1 MANNN
6 NKNQPS
12 AGRISALT
20 ALIVFLM
27 IACVGVGLIGYYS
40 AGFSDWSDFEAAFGG
55 NENPGE
61 QPDDEDPGVTDP
73 TDPEDP
79 DEGIVVDEDGEQLEP
94 GKVYPMSNMLFAT
107 TAAESEQQI
116 TIEATFTPADT
127 TNKAVDWTVSFVNPS
142 SAWAN
147 GKTATDY
154 VTVTA
159 TADGSTTANVACKE
173 AFGEQIKITVTSRED
188 SSVTNSVTVDFAK
201 RVVSAEIK
209 LTKGGAAANAIDFS
223 SAGVDYSLSVVPTY
237 GVGTVE
243 DEFDM
248 TITWKGTDALLNAI
262 KGSGSYT
269 AATLSDTTFKTN
281 YAFFDKLYGFD
292 NVGTSALKND
302 LTDALKAF
310 SGNVIE
316 VSVSYVGEYSDF
328 STSKAF
334 AKGNVGFDTYP
345 EGITIGGGTIIF

>member
-1 MANNN
+1 MSNL
-6 NKNQPS
+6 NQHVKS
-12 AGRISALT
+12 DKVKWIVTGVVMLLMLV
-20 ALIVFLM
+20 LI
-27 IACVGVGLIGYYS
+27 GGLIAS
-40 AGFSDWSDFEAAFGG
+40 VVTETNPKEWFEPPA
-55 NENPGE
+55 EE
-61 QPDDEDPGVTDP
+61 QPDDETPLPDDGDGV
-73 TDPEDP
+73 
-79 DEGIVVDEDGEQLEP
+79 IVDGDGEQLEP
-94 GKVYPMSNMLFAT
+94 GKIYPMSNMLFAT
-107 TAAESEQQI
+107 TAAEQDEQI
-116 TIEATFTPADT
+116 TIEATFTPADV
-127 TNKAVDWTVSFVNPS
+127 TNKKVDWSVSFVNPS
-142 SAWAN
+142 SSWAN

-159 TADGSTTANVACKE
+159 TADGATTAKVACKQ

-209 LTKGGAAANAIDFS
+209 LTKGGSAASVIDFS
-223 SAGVDYSLSVVPTY
+223 SAGIDYALSVVPTY

-248 TITWKGTDALLNAI
+248 TMTWKGTDALLNAI

-281 YAFFDKLYGFD
+281 FAFFDKLFGFD
-292 NVGTSALKND
+292 KVGTSALKND

-316 VSVSYVGEYSDF
+316 VSVNYVGEYSDF
-328 STSKAF
+328 STSKSF
-334 AKGNVGFDTYP
+334 AKGNVGFDIYP

>member
-6 NKNQPS
+6 KKNQPS
-12 AGRISALT
+12 GGMMPLLT

-27 IACVGVGLIGYYS
+27 IACVAVGLIGYYS
-40 AGFSDWSDFEAAFGG
+40 AGFSDWSKFEQPAK
-55 NENPGE
+55 EQQTPDE
-61 QPDDEDPGVTDP
+61 QPD
-73 TDPEDP
+73 P
-79 DEGIVVDEDGEQLEP
+79 DEETPLPDDGDGVIVDGDGEQLEP
-94 GKVYPMSNMLFAT
+94 GKIYPMSNMLFAT
-107 TAAESEQQI
+107 TAAEQDEQI
-116 TIEATFTPADT
+116 TIEATFTPAGV
-127 TNKAVDWTVSFVNPS
+127 TNQKVDWSVSFVNPS
-142 SAWAN
+142 SSWAN

-159 TADGSTTANVACKE
+159 TADGATTAKVACKE

-209 LTKGGAAANAIDFS
+209 LTKGGSAASVIDFS
-223 SAGVDYSLSVVPTY
+223 SAGIDYALSVVPTY

-248 TITWKGTDALLNAI
+248 TMTWKGTDALLNAI

-292 NVGTSALKND
+292 KVGTSALKND

-334 AKGNVGFDTYP
+334 AKGNVGFDIYP

>member
-1 MANNN
+1 MANKTRNT
-6 NKNQPS
+6 QPRS
-12 AGRISALT
+12 KATAWLT
-20 ALIVFLM
+20 ALIVILM

-79 DEGIVVDEDGEQLEP
+79 DEGIVVDEDGTQLEP

-107 TAAESEQQI
+107 TAAEQDEQI
-116 TIEATFTPADT
+116 SIEATFTPADV
-127 TNKAVDWTVSFVNPS
+127 TNKKVDWSVSFVNPS
-142 SAWAN
+142 SSWAT

-159 TADGSTTANVACKE
+159 TADGATTAKVACKQ

-209 LTKGGAAANAIDFS
+209 LTKGGSAASVIDFS

-248 TITWKGTDALLNAI
+248 TMTWKGTDALLNAI
-262 KGSGSYT
+262 KGDGSYT
-269 AATLSDTTFKTN
+269 AVTLSDTSFKTDFI
-281 YAFFDKLYGFD
+281 FFDKLYGFD

-310 SGNVIE
+310 SGNIIE
-316 VSVSYVGEYSDF
+316 VSVSYVGEYSEFD
-328 STSKAF
+328 TSKAF
-334 AKGNVGFDTYP
+334 AKGNVGFDIYP
-345 EGITIGGGTIIF
+345 EGIEIGGGTIIF

>member
-1 MANNN
+1 MSKQPIKNN
-6 NKNQPS
+6 
-12 AGRISALT
+12 SALKAF
-20 ALIVFLM
+20 ALTLVILILAV
-27 IACVGVGLIGYYS
+27 CVM
-40 AGFSDWSDFEAAFGG
+40 AAMTEGFTNW
-55 NENPGE
+55 NPYGWFDKEPAVE
-61 QPDDEDPGVTDP
+61 QPDDEDPGITDP
-73 TDPEDP
+73 IDP
-79 DEGIVVDEDGEQLEP
+79 DEDIVVDDDTPIEP
-94 GKVYPMSNMLFAT
+94 GKIYPMSNMLFAT

-127 TNKAVDWTVSFVNPS
+127 TNQKVDWTVSFVNPS
-142 SAWAN
+142 SAWAT
-147 GKTATDY
+147 GKTASDY

-159 TADGSTTANVACKE
+159 TSDGSTTANVACNE

-209 LTKGGAAANAIDFS
+209 LTKGGAAANTIDFS

-248 TITWKGTDALLNAI
+248 TMTWKGTDALLNAI
-262 KGSGSYT
+262 KGDGSYT
-269 AATLSDTTFKTN
+269 AATLSDTSFKTDF
-281 YAFFDKLYGFD
+281 AFFDKLYGFD

-310 SGNVIE
+310 SGNIIE
-316 VSVSYVGEYSDF
+316 VSVSYVGEYSEFD
-328 STSKAF
+328 TSKAF
-334 AKGNVGFDTYP
+334 AKGNVGFDIYP
-345 EGITIGGGTIIF
+345 EGIEIGGGTIIF

>member
-20 ALIVFLM
+20 ALIVFLI
-27 IACVGVGLIGYYS
+27 IACVAVGLIGYYS
-40 AGFSDWSDFEAAFGG
+40 AGFSDWSKFEPAKQQQT
-55 NENPGE
+55 PDE
-61 QPDDEDPGVTDP
+61 QPN
-73 TDPEDP
+73 P
-79 DEGIVVDEDGEQLEP
+79 DEEIPLPDDGDGVIVDGDGEQLEP

-107 TAAESEQQI
+107 TAAEQDEQI
-116 TIEATFTPADT
+116 TIEATFTPENV
-127 TNKAVDWTVSFVNPS
+127 TNQKVDWSVSFVNPS
-142 SAWAN
+142 SSWAN

-159 TADGSTTANVACKE
+159 TADGATTAKVACKE

-188 SSVTNSVTVDFAK
+188 NSVTNSVTVDFAK
-201 RVVSAEIK
+201 RVVSDEVK
-209 LTKGGAAANAIDFS
+209 LTKGGSAASVIDFS
-223 SAGVDYSLSVVPTY
+223 SAGIDYALSVVPTY

-248 TITWKGTDALLNAI
+248 TMTWKGTDALLNAI

-334 AKGNVGFDTYP
+334 AKGNVGFDIYP

>member
-6 NKNQPS
+6 KKNQPS
-12 AGRISALT
+12 GGMMPWLT

-40 AGFSDWSDFEAAFGG
+40 AGFSDWSKFEQPA
-55 NENPGE
+55 EEQPTPDE
-61 QPDDEDPGVTDP
+61 QPDPDDETPLPDDGDGV
-73 TDPEDP
+73 
-79 DEGIVVDEDGEQLEP
+79 IVDEDGTQLEP

-107 TAAESEQQI
+107 TAAEQDEQI
-116 TIEATFTPADT
+116 TIEATFTPAGV
-127 TNKAVDWTVSFVNPS
+127 TNQKVDWSVSFVNPS
-142 SAWAN
+142 SSWAN

-159 TADGSTTANVACKE
+159 TADGATTAKVACKD

-209 LTKGGAAANAIDFS
+209 LTKGGSAASVIDFS
-223 SAGVDYSLSVVPTY
+223 SAGIDYALSVVPTY

-248 TITWKGTDALLNAI
+248 TMTWKGTDALLNAI

-292 NVGTSALKND
+292 KVGTSALKND

-334 AKGNVGFDTYP
+334 AKGNVGFDIYP

>member
-1 MANNN
+1 MSNL
-6 NKNQPS
+6 NQHVKS
-12 AGRISALT
+12 DKVKWIVTGVVMLLMLV
-20 ALIVFLM
+20 LI
-27 IACVGVGLIGYYS
+27 GGLIAS
-40 AGFSDWSDFEAAFGG
+40 VVTETNPKEWFEQPAK
-55 NENPGE
+55 EQQTPDE
-61 QPDDEDPGVTDP
+61 QPD
-73 TDPEDP
+73 P
-79 DEGIVVDEDGEQLEP
+79 DEETPMPDAGDGVIVDGDGEQLEP

-107 TAAESEQQI
+107 TAAEQDEQI
-116 TIEATFTPADT
+116 TIEATFTPVGV
-127 TNKAVDWTVSFVNPS
+127 TNQKVDWSVSFVNPS
-142 SAWAN
+142 SSWAN

-159 TADGSTTANVACKE
+159 TADGATTAKVACKD
-173 AFGEQIKITVTSRED
+173 AFGEKIKITVTSRED

-209 LTKGGAAANAIDFS
+209 LTKGGSAASVIDFS
-223 SAGVDYSLSVVPTY
+223 SAGIDYALSVVPTY

-248 TITWKGTDALLNAI
+248 TMTWKGTDALLNAI
-262 KGSGSYT
+262 NSSGSYT

-302 LTDALKAF
+302 LTDDLKAF

-334 AKGNVGFDTYP
+334 AKGNVGFDIYP

>member
-1 MANNN
+1 MANNS
-6 NKNQPS
+6 KDAKQS
-12 AGRISALT
+12 RKATAWLA
-20 ALIVFLM
+20 ALIVLLM

-40 AGFSDWSDFEAAFGG
+40 AGFSDWSDFVAAFGG

-61 QPDDEDPGVTDP
+61 QPDDEDPDVTDP

-79 DEGIVVDEDGEQLEP
+79 DEGIVVDENGTQLEP

-107 TAAESEQQI
+107 TAAEADQQI
-116 TIEATFTPADT
+116 TIEATFTPENV
-127 TNKAVDWTVSFVNPS
+127 TNQKVDWSVSFVNPS
-142 SAWAN
+142 SSWAN

-159 TADGSTTANVACKE
+159 TADGSTTAKVACKE

-188 SSVTNSVTVDFAK
+188 SNVTNSVTVDFAK

-209 LTKGGAAANAIDFS
+209 LTKGGSAASVIDFS
-223 SAGVDYSLSVVPTY
+223 SAGIDYALSIIPTY

-248 TITWKGTDALLNAI
+248 TMTWKGTDALLNAI
-262 KGSGSYT
+262 KGDGSYT

-281 YAFFDKLYGFD
+281 FAFFDKLFGFD
-292 NVGTSALKND
+292 KVGTSALKND

-334 AKGNVGFDTYP
+334 AKGNVGFDIYP

>member
-1 MANNN
+1 MANKT
-6 NKNQPS
+6 KNTKS
-12 AGRISALT
+12 HSKATAWLT

-55 NENPGE
+55 DEKPDE
-61 QPDDEDPGVTDP
+61 QPDDEDPDITDP
-73 TDPEDP
+73 IDP
-79 DEGIVVDEDGEQLEP
+79 DEDIVVDDDTPIEP
-94 GKVYPMSNMLFAT
+94 GKIYPMANMLFAT

-116 TIEATFTPADT
+116 AIEATFTPADT

-142 SAWAN
+142 SEWAT
-147 GKTATDY
+147 GKTASDY

-159 TADGSTTANVACKE
+159 TSDGATTANVACNE
-173 AFGEQIKITVTSRED
+173 AFGEQIRITVTSRED

-201 RVVSAEIK
+201 RVVAAEIK
-209 LTKGGAAANAIDFS
+209 LTKGGEAASAIDFS
-223 SAGVDYSLSVVPTY
+223 SAGIDYSLSVVPTY

-248 TITWKGTDALLNAI
+248 TMTWKGTDALLNAI

-269 AATLSDTTFKTN
+269 AATLSDTSFKTDF
-281 YAFFDKLYGFD
+281 AFFDKLYGFD

-316 VSVSYVGEYSDF
+316 VSVSYVGEYSEFD
-328 STSKAF
+328 TSKAF
-334 AKGNVGFDTYP
+334 AKGNVGFDIYP
-345 EGITIGGGTIIF
+345 EGIEIGGGTIIF